1 MTPTTRYDPG
11 TMVSRII
18 QGVLVVVAFLA
29 CSCASKPP
37 PNWATGGA
45 GLAVG
50 LARWTRS
57 DATVELRPDGKV
69 LIDGDAVLGIDRA
82 GRVFETDGEAVA
94 VLDADGNLVGRDAA
108 HMGMV
113 GSQTASFPGDRTA
126 WVGLG
131 PRGEVIRFGSEGER
145 SQDGYWQGCE
155 GAMATTCMLVTH
167 VILLREWQRRPRV
180 GVGIGVGFGVPIR

>member
-1 MTPTTRYDPG
+1 MSKFVHG
-11 TMVSRII
+11 A
-18 QGVLVVVAFLA
+18 LVVVALLA
-29 CSCASKPP
+29 SSCAAKPP

-45 GLAVG
+45 RLGLSA
-50 LARWTRS
+50 ARWTRS
-57 DATVELRPDGKV
+57 EATVDIRPDGKV
-69 LIDGDAVLGIDRA
+69 LIDGDVVLGLDSA
-82 GRVFETDGEAVA
+82 GRVFETDGEPVA
-94 VLDADGNLVGRDAA
+94 VLEPDGGLIGRDSA

-145 SQDGYWQGCE
+145 SQDGYWQGCD
-155 GAMATTCMLVTH
+155 GSMATTCMLVTH

-180 GVGIGVGFGVPIR
+180 GVGIGIGFGVPIR